1 MSNNYEFP
9 RVPVTSSLDDIL
21 EKIEYVCNNTLI
33 KYGKKYYKLQR
44 GLPQGLAISSVLSSF
59 YYAVLESK
67 ATKKII
73 KAANRND
80 TLHCVMRLT
89 DDYLIIS
96 EDKAFV
102 SDLIQIL
109 RQMASQNNFM
119 FNSAKFK
126 SNFKIFE
133 NQKKVYT
140 DTIQWIGKT
149 IHLKNMELEHLQL
162 TNKKEAFY
170 TVSIRF

>member
-1 MSNNYEFP
+1 M
-9 RVPVTSSLDDIL
+9 I
-21 EKIEYVCNNTLI
+21 
-33 KYGKKYYKLQR
+33 Q
-44 GLPQGLAISSVLSSF
+44 
-59 YYAVLESK
+59 K
-67 ATKKII
+67 AKD
-73 KAANRND
+73 RNI
-80 TLHCVMRLT
+80 LHCVMRLT

-96 EDKAFV
+96 EDKNFV
-102 SDLIQIL
+102 TNLIQTL

-133 NQKKVYT
+133 NQNKLYT

-162 TNKKEAFY
+162 TNKKEAFF
-170 TVSIRF
+170 TVSSFRYFFFIFLFLQSA